1 MPKPTMFDCDFCGE
15 KKENVTTAR
24 FMVQRDDGSWE
35 TLWKGEVCA
44 PCEKIITEMLDK
56 GR

>member
-1 MPKPTMFDCDFCGE
+1 M
-15 KKENVTTAR
+15 AR
-24 FMVQRDDGSWE
+24 FMVQRRDGWE
-35 TLWKGEVCA
+35 TLWEGEVCT